1 MPTAARRNFG
11 VLVVMWLS
19 MAILPCAAANMSDL
33 TCPHCPPT
41 AHAEMAAH
49 HGQHQAE
56 TKPACVSMQSQ
67 CCSLDEANVD
77 VRNGKLEVKDAFDDT
92 AMIVAAPLA
101 VSPVAERA
109 LVRDIHPP
117 DPGGS
122 STPLF
127 ILYCVYLV

>member
-11 VLVVMWLS
+11 VLVVMWLN

-49 HGQHQAE
+49 HGQHQAV
-56 TKPACVSMQSQ
+56 TKPACASMQSQ
-67 CCSLDEANVD
+67 CCDLDEANVD
-77 VRNGKLEVKDAFDDT
+77 NRSGKLKVKDAFDDT
-92 AMIVAAPLA
+92 AMIVAAPLV

-109 LVRDIHPP
+109 LVHDIHPQIL
-117 DPGGS
+117 GGR
-122 STPLF
+122 STPLY
-127 ILYCVYLV
+127 ILYCVYLD